1 MLILKNKRF
10 LLAGAL
16 VLIGLAGLAWAAQKH
31 GHRGHH
37 HNGAGHDEVN
47 MPGLRGV
54 DTTAAEVDDMK
65 KMFRQHG
72 AIQRTVVNLPNGVR
86 TTTESADPE
95 LRAAVVAHVV
105 GMIARV
111 EAGRDPQVLIQSPT
125 LDAVFKGRDRIQT
138 ELTMTTQGVQVVQT
152 SSDPALV
159 KVLQVHAAEVSDM
172 AARGMAAVHERM
184 ASTSRPPG
192 R

>member
-10 LLAGAL
+10 LLAGVL
-16 VLIGLAGLAWAAQKH
+16 VLIGLAGLAWAVQKH

-111 EAGRDPQVLIQSPT
+111 EAGRDPQVVYDNCFRQLTGAGPTRPLI
-125 LDAVFKGRDRIQT
+125 L
-138 ELTMTTQGVQVVQT
+138 
-152 SSDPALV
+152 
-159 KVLQVHAAEVSDM
+159 
-172 AARGMAAVHERM
+172 
-184 ASTSRPPG
+184 
-192 R
+192 